1 MAYSPVARYEQM
13 VVLASPVTHGAPT
26 TSFEDIT
33 GLSIPMMANTAY
45 QFEGFIL
52 FQTNATNRGIG
63 LAVNG
68 PASPNFV
75 VIRTDIPTS
84 LTGVTNGMQRAY
96 DTGVATTAVDA
107 ANSNA
112 LARCSG
118 FVSNGANA
126 GNLVLRFLCNNSG
139 GVPIV
144 QAGSVLRVW
153 RVSPL

>member
-1 MAYSPVARYEQM
+1 MSYSPVARYEQL

-33 GLSIPMMANTAY
+33 GLSIPMMASTTY
-45 QFEGFIL
+45 QFEAFIIY
-52 FQTNATNRGIG
+52 QTNATNRGIG

-75 VIRTDIPTS
+75 IIRTDIPTS

-107 ANSNA
+107 ANSNCY
-112 LARCSG
+112 ARCG
-118 FVSNGANA
+118 GIVSNGVNA
-126 GNLVLRFLCNNSG
+126 GNLVLRFLCNNSAG
-139 GVPIV
+139 IPVI
-144 QAGSVLRVW
+144 QAGSTFRIW